1 MVVCLA
7 VVFAR
12 SLTAAESPAL
22 ERVVLQLKWQHQFQF
37 AGYYAAAAKGY
48 YKEAG
53 LDVEMREAVP
63 GKDPVEE
70 VLAGHAQ
77 YGVGTSELVLL
88 RGQGKPV
95 VVLAAIFQHSPLVLL
110 VPQSSGVTD
119 LHGLAERPIMI
130 EPQSAEL
137 LAYFKHE
144 GVDPAK
150 LKIVHHTFSVDDL
163 VSGRVAAMSAY
174 STDEPF
180 QLRQAGRAFLT
191 FTPRAGG
198 IDFYGDNLFT
208 TEAEI
213 ARHPER
219 ARAFRAASLRGWDYA
234 LANPEEIVDL
244 ILADYSQRKS
254 REHLVFE
261 AAETAKLMHPQLI
274 QAGHM
279 NPGRWEHIAQAYR
292 EFGMLRG
299 PLPLGV
305 FLYGEKKA
313 DQRWLYWSLA
323 GASVLAMLG
332 LGWALPLFRQNR
344 KLRQSERELRQLAE
358 NAPFPVA
365 ITDRETSN
373 VIFANRRSSEVLGES
388 VESLIG
394 EPALRFYE
402 NPEDRTRLLR
412 ELDAGKGLVRGLEV
426 RMRRRDGR
434 PLWAMVSAG
443 LIEFGGRE
451 GLMIAFYDVT
461 ERRAAEDELRRAK
474 DSAEAA
480 DAAKARYLGV
490 LSHEV
495 RTPLNGMLGMVD
507 LLKLEQ
513 LSGEARENV
522 EILDGAGRTLLKL
535 VDDLLDFARY
545 DAGRVVIE
553 PEPVVLADFLRELMA
568 LFRPGAESRALV
580 LRHEIRP
587 EVPATIHTDPLR
599 LRQVLSNLLGN
610 AIKFTAKGS
619 VELTVEAVPA
629 PVGAPLRLRFHVSDT
644 GIGIEPERLAQIF
657 EPFVQADRSVARR
670 YGGTGLGLS
679 ISKRL
684 AQLLG
689 GGIHVQSTP
698 GAGSLFTLE
707 IEAGAPAV
715 AATE

>member
-1 MVVCLA
+1 M
-7 VVFAR
+7 R
-12 SLTAAESPAL
+12 SLSATESPAL
-22 ERVVLQLKWQHQFQF
+22 ARVVLQLKWQHQFQF
-37 AGYYAAAAKGY
+37 AGYYAAAARGY

-53 LDVEMREAVP
+53 LEVEMREAVP

-70 VLAGHAQ
+70 VLAGHAH

-110 VPQSSGVTD
+110 VPQSAGVTD
-119 LHGLAERPIMI
+119 LHGLAEKPIMI

-144 GVDPAK
+144 GIDPAK

-180 QLRQAGRAFLT
+180 QLRQAGRGFLT

-208 TEAEI
+208 TESEI
-213 ARHPER
+213 ARNPER

-234 LANPEEIVDL
+234 LAHPEEIIDL
-244 ILADYSQRKS
+244 IVANYSQRKS
-254 REHLVFE
+254 REHLLFE
-261 AAETAKLMHPQLI
+261 ARETAKLMHPQLI

-292 EFGMLRG
+292 DFGMLQG
-299 PLPLGV
+299 PLPLGA
-305 FLYGEKKA
+305 FLYGEKKP

-323 GASVLAMLG
+323 GASVLAIAG
-332 LGWALPLFRQNR
+332 LGWALPLLRQNR
-344 KLRQSERELRQLAE
+344 RLRRSERELRQLAE

-373 VIFANRRSSEVLGES
+373 VIFANRRSGEVLGES

-402 NPEDRTRLLR
+402 NPADRSRLLR
-412 ELDAGKGLVRGLEV
+412 ELEAGQGLVSGLEV
-426 RMRRRDGR
+426 QMRRRDGR

-451 GLMIAFYDVT
+451 GLMIAFYDIT

-474 DSAEAA
+474 ESAEAA

-495 RTPLNGMLGMVD
+495 RTPLNGILGMVD
-507 LLKLEQ
+507 MLKLEP
-513 LSGEARENV
+513 LSGEARDNV
-522 EILDGAGRTLLKL
+522 DILDGAGRTLLKL
-535 VDDLLDFARY
+535 VEDLLDFARY
-545 DAGRVVIE
+545 DTGRVALE
-553 PEPVVLADFLRELMA
+553 RESVVLADFLRELVA
-568 LFRPGAESRALV
+568 LFRPGAEAKALA
-580 LRHEIRP
+580 LRYAIRP
-587 EVPATIHTDPLR
+587 EVPATLFTDPLR

-610 AIKFTAKGS
+610 AIKFTTEGS
-619 VELTVEAVPA
+619 VELTVEVVPA
-629 PVGAPLRLRFHVSDT
+629 LVGKPLRLRFHVSDT
-644 GIGIEPERLAQIF
+644 GIGIAADRLAQIF
-657 EPFVQADRSVARR
+657 EPYVQADQSVSRR
-670 YGGTGLGLS
+670 YGGSGLGLS

-689 GGIHVQSTP
+689 GSIHVQSAP

-707 IEAGAPAV
+707 IEAGTAAV
-715 AATE
+715 VE